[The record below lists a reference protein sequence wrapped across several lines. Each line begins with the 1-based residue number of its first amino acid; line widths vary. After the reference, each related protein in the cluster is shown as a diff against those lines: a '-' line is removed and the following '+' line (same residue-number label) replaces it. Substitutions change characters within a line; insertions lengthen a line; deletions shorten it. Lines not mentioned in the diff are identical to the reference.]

1 MQKTLYSLIFL
12 FICNHSVFAQNLD
25 YRILKDINNSYTTTG
40 GRIQTVITNS
50 ITPITI
56 AVPAGLLAYTLY
68 KNDSISRRKFLTVAS
83 SEFLTG
89 IITVSLKLA
98 IKRERPFKTYD
109 DINKYSNAGSLS
121 FPSGHTSAA
130 FSIATALSLEFPKWY
145 VIAPSMLWASTM
157 GYSRIYLGVH
167 YPSDVLVGA
176 IIGAGTSYLC
186 YKANKWLHH

>member
-12 FICNHSVFAQNLD
+12 IICNHSVFAQNLD

-50 ITPITI
+50 ITPISI

-157 GYSRIYLGVH
+157 GYSRMYLGVH
-167 YPSDVLVGA
+167 YPSDVLAGA

-186 YKANKWLHH
+186 YKANKWLHR